1 MLLATTI
8 TTTMATSTNPSAPA
22 AFRSRKICTTPAL
35 RRFLLAASFLALILL
50 AAPLLFSFPPPK
62 DKTPLSPGFAA
73 EIAAPEA
80 DVLQAVREVVRD
92 QTIHGTYQF
101 EKEQTLTGATEADSS
116 PFFANWEGAGKV
128 FYKVRAG
135 VIAPRHFRETGDQGT
150 IAVRFVVQSLAAQ
163 RTLLHIDAVYVEAAR
178 RVAHPSDG
186 TVESSEYKAI
196 QEHLQALQ
204 LQAQEAEEARISL
217 ERTEAE
223 RKLWQRRRDDESAR
237 LAAAQSSVHDLEQR
251 AQALRHAVEARVKA
265 PAGELKAA
273 PFRSAT
279 TLQPL
284 TAYTEV
290 VILVLTPYWYGVE
303 TPNGQRGWIRRD
315 QLEPL
320 P

>member
-1 MLLATTI
+1 
-8 TTTMATSTNPSAPA
+8 MATSKNPTTPA
-22 AFRSRKICTTPAL
+22 ALRSRKTCTSAVL
-35 RRFLLAASFLALILL
+35 RRFRLAASFLALILL
-50 AAPLLFSFPPPK
+50 AAPPLFSLPLPK

-80 DVLQAVREVVRD
+80 DVLQAVLEVVRD

-101 EKEQTLTGATEADSS
+101 EKEQTLTGANEADSS
-116 PFFANWEGAGKV
+116 PYFTKWEGAGKV
-128 FYKVRAG
+128 FYKIRTD
-135 VIAPRHFRETGDQGT
+135 VIAPRHFREAGDQGT
-150 IAVRFVVQSLAAQ
+150 IAVRFVVQSVAAQ

-178 RVAHPSDG
+178 RIAHPSDG
-186 TVESSEYKAI
+186 TVESSEYKAV

-204 LQAQEAEEARISL
+204 LQAQEAEEARSSR
-217 ERTEAE
+217 ERAEAE
-223 RKLWQRRRDDESAR
+223 RQLWQRRRDDESAR
-237 LAAAQSSVHDLEQR
+237 LAAAQSSVRELEQR

-303 TPNGQRGWIRRD
+303 IPSGQRGWIRRD

>member
-1 MLLATTI
+1 MPTAI
-8 TTTMATSTNPSAPA
+8 HPGISDV
-22 AFRSRKICTTPAL
+22 FRSRKTCAAPAL
-35 RRFLLAASFLALILL
+35 RRFLLAAPLLALVF
-50 AAPLLFSFPPPK
+50 AASPLFSFPLPK

-80 DVLQAVREVVRD
+80 DVLQAVLEVVRD

-101 EKEQTLTGATEADSS
+101 EKEQTLTGAAEAASS
-116 PFFANWEGAGKV
+116 PFFPKWEGAGKI

-135 VIAPRHFRETGDQGT
+135 VIAPRHFRETGDQGS

-163 RTLLHIDAVYVEAAR
+163 RTLLRIDAVYVEAAR

-186 TVESSEYKAI
+186 TVESSEYKAV
-196 QEHLQALQ
+196 QERLQALQ
-204 LQAQEAEEARISL
+204 LQAQEAEEARSSR
-217 ERTEAE
+217 EREESE

-237 LAAAQSSVHDLEQR
+237 LAAAQSSVHELEQR

-290 VILVLTPYWYGVE
+290 VILILTPYWYGVE
-303 TPNGQRGWIRRD
+303 IPSGQRGWIRRD